1 MKLVLPALL
10 ALSLAAPAAAS
21 ASVVR
26 TSLLTTDP
34 APLIKVDH
42 KGKHRGKGHGRGR
55 GRQHFNYDD
64 RDDRYDERRA
74 YHQGLRD
81 GRREARGDYYEPGR
95 HDGYPRFDRGDYLPP
110 HYRSHVIDDYDRYGF
125 PPPPRGCRYVQ
136 VGQNTYLTQIATG
149 LILNAFLGGGY

>member
-1 MKLVLPALL
+1 MTLVLPVVL
-10 ALSLAAPAAAS
+10 ALSLAVPAAAS

-55 GRQHFNYDD
+55 HHFDYDD

-74 YHQGLRD
+74 YRQGLRD
-81 GRREARGDYYEPGR
+81 GRREAHGDYYEPGR
-95 HDGYPRFDRGDYLPP
+95 HGGYPRYDRGDYLPP
-110 HYRSHVIDDYDRYGF
+110 HHRSYVINDYDRYGF